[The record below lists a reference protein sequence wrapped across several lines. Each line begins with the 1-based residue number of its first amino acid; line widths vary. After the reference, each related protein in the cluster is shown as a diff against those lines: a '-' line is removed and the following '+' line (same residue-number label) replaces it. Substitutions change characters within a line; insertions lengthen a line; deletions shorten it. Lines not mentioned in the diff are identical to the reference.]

1 MSDDRRRS
9 EVWKF
14 FKVIESNQEKKK
26 VECSMC
32 YTELTY
38 SGGST
43 GTMTN
48 HLRLKHSEVFI
59 ASQARYR
66 STRSCKS
73 TYTRRT
79 NQPVIVSH
87 SSLMAKDE
95 WEKCTAKLA
104 AMCAFDLRPISIV
117 EGTGFKEFIKEL
129 NPLYEVPDRATVAHF
144 VRLQYEEEKQTLR
157 EKLANQVGMA
167 FTLDLWVSVATEAY
181 VTVTTH
187 FLDENWELNNCILA
201 TKEVEEQHTG
211 LNIST
216 EIRKLL
222 TEFDIPEKKIYGLVT
237 ENSANMVNCGNGLG
251 WPQVKCFGHTLQ
263 LSIRGAFDEVRAL
276 SDTIAAAKML
286 VAYFHGS
293 ASATLELQSQQKQ
306 LELSE
311 HILITDCTSRW
322 NTTFDMFEC
331 LVRERL
337 NIHAVLNCP
346 EVTKPSDAMNLTL
359 SDSQWDIIEA
369 MVPVLR
375 PLHVATR
382 IMCSQE
388 YPTLSGVY
396 PILCSLK
403 NQHLRVKETDI
414 EAVADFKRIVVSV
427 LEMCYNTADEVLC
440 QDPALICTFLDPR
453 YKSLLFLK
461 PSQREAV
468 RAQVVSYMQSDGPPG
483 QSRSLR
489 SSAKRLKS
497 DHSQSDMAFLLGEYY
512 QDGDDSDSS
521 PTPEEELGQYVLSKA
536 VPTAVNPIAWWKENS
551 TSFPAVAKL
560 ARKFLCIPATA
571 VPSERVFSTAGD
583 TLTKLRASLDP
594 DTVSE
599 LIFVNKVLRTKEP
612 QQDTDEARSAEREDT
627 FTLQHQVLI
636 KQEDCSS

>member
-201 TKEVEEQHTG
+201 TKE
-211 LNIST
+211 
-216 EIRKLL
+216 
-222 TEFDIPEKKIYGLVT
+222 
-237 ENSANMVNCGNGLG
+237 
-251 WPQVKCFGHTLQ
+251 

-536 VPTAVNPIAWWKENS
+536 VPTAVNPIAWWKENAP
-551 TSFPAVAKL
+551 SFPAVAKL